1 MLYLQHFLDDLKIAP
16 TLCRKLT
23 SNNYG
28 DTIKFEVNR
37 MTQQQFVQEFRS
49 YPKAQKSIVI
59 SQLLRI
65 FADDLE
71 DTSQQNGS
79 ELSIEERKAAV
90 ERLRGVAKMENPPMT
105 KDETRE
111 MYYEHL
117 AEKYK

>member
-1 MLYLQHFLDDLKIAP
+1 M
-16 TLCRKLT
+16 R
-23 SNNYG
+23 G

-37 MTQQQFVQEFRS
+37 MTQQQFVQEFKS

-71 DTSQQNGS
+71 ETSRQDGN

-105 KDETRE
+105 KEETRE